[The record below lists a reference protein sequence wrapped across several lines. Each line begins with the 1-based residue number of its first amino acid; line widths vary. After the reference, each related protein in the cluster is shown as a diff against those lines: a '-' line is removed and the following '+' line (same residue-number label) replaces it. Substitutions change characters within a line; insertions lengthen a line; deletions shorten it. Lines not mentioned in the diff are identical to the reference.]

1 MRTRHGMTGILL
13 ALLVSGLPASA
24 APSEGAHGK
33 EEGKSAH
40 AGHAGEEKGVVTL
53 SPQALKMAALEIQP
67 AGGATLAR
75 TLDGP
80 GEIVLDEDR
89 VAHLAPRVPGVA
101 VKVLR
106 TVGDKIAE
114 GDVLAILESAELGNA
129 KIEHFTAR
137 VSLEL
142 ARLDLERVQLVHD
155 NTRKILDLLGG
166 GPEPTEI
173 VRQTEGLAI
182 GENKTRLVA
191 AYSALRQARAAWNR
205 AQKLKED
212 RLISDGDYDLA
223 AREYESTQAAYRG
236 TFEDIELG
244 QKLRLLQA
252 QRAVKLAENTRLN
265 TERRLH
271 IMGLEEK
278 QVASLSQEEDTGI
291 ARFELRAPFAGTL
304 IERHLTLGESVAADA
319 SCFTLADLSTV
330 WCHVRVSP
338 ADAGRVKVGQAVRVQ
353 ENGRDEPRQGTI
365 AMVSPL
371 VNEKTRAGFVRV
383 VLDNADRSLRPGQ
396 FVTGAIVLEELRP
409 AVAVPVAALQVLE
422 GKDVVF
428 VQGDAE
434 GEFVPRPVRR
444 GYSDGRRV
452 EIQAGLQPGE
462 KVVVRNSFI
471 LKAEAAKGEGGHEH

>member
-1 MRTRHGMTGILL
+1 MTTWIL
-13 ALLVSGLPASA
+13 AATAAGLPAPA
-24 APSEGAHGK
+24 APAEGGHGK
-33 EEGKSAH
+33 EEGKGAH

-53 SPQALKMAALEIQP
+53 TPQALTMAALEIQA

-89 VAHLAPRVPGVA
+89 VAHLTPRIPGVA
-101 VKVLR
+101 VKVLK
-106 TVGDKIAE
+106 TVGDKVAE
-114 GDVLAILESAELGNA
+114 GDVLAVLESAELGNA
-129 KIEHFTAR
+129 KIEHSTAR
-137 VSLEL
+137 VNLEL
-142 ARLDLERVQLVHD
+142 ARLDLAREQLVHD
-155 NTRKILDLLGG
+155 NTRKLLDLLRGV
-166 GPEPTEI
+166 PEPAEI

-182 GENKTRLVA
+182 GENKSRLVA
-191 AYSALRQARAAWNR
+191 AYSALRQARAAWSR

-212 RLISDGDYDLA
+212 RLISDADHDLA
-223 AREYESTQAAYRG
+223 AREHESAQAAYRG
-236 TFEDIELG
+236 AFEEVD
-244 QKLRLLQA
+244 LRHTQSLVQA
-252 QRAVKLAENTRLN
+252 QRAVTLAGNAARN
-265 TERRLH
+265 AERRLH
-271 IMGLEEK
+271 IMGLTEQ
-278 QVASLSQEEDTGI
+278 QVAALPSEEDAAI

-304 IERHLTLGESVAADA
+304 IERHLTLGEVVTADA
-319 SCFTLADLSTV
+319 SCFTLADLATV

-353 ENGRDEPRQGTI
+353 ENGRDEPRPGTI
-365 AMVSPL
+365 TMVSPL
-371 VNEKTRAGFVRV
+371 VNEKTRAGFVRI
-383 VLDNADRSLRPGQ
+383 VLDNPDRSLRPGQ

-452 EIQAGLQPGE
+452 EIQAGLEPGE
-462 KVVVRNSFI
+462 KIVVRNSFI
-471 LKAEAAKGEGGHEH
+471 LKAELGKGTGAHEH